1 MEELRNNKT
10 ETKTPIE
17 VMLGMTEDGL
27 VSARK
32 LYEFLE
38 LAPSQF
44 SRWCKD
50 NITESDL
57 AIEGEDYFLSR
68 HNVELAASGGKV
80 EYIDYL
86 LPIKF
91 AKDLCMTCR
100 TIKSRQVRDYF
111 EKCEKALVV
120 TTKEY
125 NLLKDRVEQL
135 GALVEN
141 KFKLLEETNQLAIAT
156 AARLESAEGGSTFA
170 VDHDTQWIHDNYL
183 RVKRLAEKRG
193 MSISDCLTML
203 VDEMDESGQLDYSY
217 AEMARDYKTHHPGQ
231 KAERLAVLAQDLDTQ
246 MAFEYILEGQMDYWD
261 VFDEREKKG
270 RALLD
275 EFADDMELEPM
286 PTHEHYVDT
295 EDPGFLAAMDALN
308 EMHRKEEEREKCH
321 NMESEF

>member
-1 MEELRNNKT
+1 MEER
-10 ETKTPIE
+10 TPIE
-17 VMLGMTEDGL
+17 VMLGMTKDKL
-27 VSARK
+27 VSAKK

-38 LAPSQF
+38 LAPTQYA
-44 SRWCKD
+44 RWCQR
-50 NITESDL
+50 NILDSI
-57 AIEGEDYFLSR
+57 AIEGEDYFPPQNR
-68 HNVELAASGGKV
+68 MVEVFRPMV
-80 EYIDYL
+80 ENSDGRGRPSTDYL
-86 LPIKF
+86 LTIDF
-91 AKDLCMTCR
+91 AKSLCMTCN
-100 TIKSRQVRDYF
+100 TEKSRQVREYF
-111 EKCEKALVV
+111 KKCEAALVV

-261 VFDEREKKG
+261 VFDEQEKRG